1 MSNVDWGEEEVTV
14 MDLPASCL
22 DTLSG
27 GSYLTEKEIE
37 MMETLIDYDVEASVE
52 FKIRENN

>member
-1 MSNVDWGEEEVTV
+1 

-27 GSYLTEKEIE
+27 GSYLNEKDIE
-37 MMETLIDYDVEASVE
+37 MMETLIDYDVEE
-52 FKIRENN
+52 FELNSRSEKITDLFV

>member
-1 MSNVDWGEEEVTV
+1 

-37 MMETLIDYDVEASVE
+37 MMETLIDHNVEKLELRLLLNSRLFV
-52 FKIRENN
+52 